1 MELQYAKRFDGINGS
16 VIRDIFKLL
25 TNPDII
31 SFAGGNPANS
41 ALESDV
47 ISEFAQQVLRQNGT
61 QILQYGQTEGYAPL
75 RESAAEFY
83 KRVGVAARP
92 EQVLPV
98 TGSTQAIDLICKA
111 LLDPGDTMLV
121 ESPTFLGAL
130 QAFNLYQANLVSV
143 DTDEEGVIPEL
154 LE

>member
-47 ISEFAQQVLRQNGT
+47 ISEFA
-61 QILQYGQTEGYAPL
+61 
-75 RESAAEFY
+75 
-83 KRVGVAARP
+83 
-92 EQVLPV
+92 
-98 TGSTQAIDLICKA
+98 
-111 LLDPGDTMLV
+111 
-121 ESPTFLGAL
+121 
-130 QAFNLYQANLVSV
+130 
-143 DTDEEGVIPEL
+143 
-154 LE
+154 